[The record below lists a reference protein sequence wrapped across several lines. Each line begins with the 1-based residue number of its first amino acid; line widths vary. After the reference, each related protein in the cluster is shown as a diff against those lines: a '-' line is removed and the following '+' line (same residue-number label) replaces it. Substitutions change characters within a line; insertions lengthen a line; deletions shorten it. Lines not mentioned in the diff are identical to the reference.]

1 MYLEYASSQDAGLR
15 LFGHF
20 AVPDEP
26 RRMLVRMHG
35 WHGTANAEH
44 VDNIYGRDFTP
55 GGWFVIRPEM
65 RGRGEATGAPD
76 CNGWELQDVVD
87 AVRFARERFADKIA
101 EPELVA
107 LSGGS
112 GGGGNVLGL
121 VGKFPDFFC
130 RAHCDC
136 GISDYGLWHRNDAV
150 GEFSDEME
158 GAGWIGGN
166 PETRGEAYA
175 SRGGLTTVENLLT
188 PLLVFHGADDPRVP
202 AEQAR
207 LYVEQAADSG
217 KGDLV
222 TYYEFDGVGHS
233 LQQDALSLEQQEL
246 RKQVIDPFMAGAVE
260 PVTVPRRGCFV
271 VAGYLKTREFEVVLD
286 SIDSVGV
293 VVYDLEKMEFR
304 VRAASAER
312 AFVRVGGEEKEVAVE
327 RCEGV

>member
-26 RRMLVRMHG
+26 QRLLVQMHG
-35 WHGTANAEH
+35 WHGTAASPH
-44 VDNIYGRDFTP
+44 SDNIYEQAFIP
-55 GGWFVIRPEM
+55 EGWFLIRPEM
-65 RGRGEATGAPD
+65 RGRGEATGAQD

-87 AVRFARERFADKIA
+87 AVRFARAEFAEKIIG
-101 EPELVA
+101 PELVA

-136 GISDYGLWHRNDAV
+136 GISDYGRWHRNDAV
-150 GEFSDEME
+150 GDFRDEME

-175 SRGGLTTVENLLT
+175 SRGGLTTVKNLLT

-202 AEQAR
+202 VEQAR
-207 LYVEQAADSG
+207 LYVEKATDMG
-217 KGDLV
+217 KGGLV
-222 TYYEFDGVGHS
+222 TYYELEGIGHS
-233 LQQDALSLEQQEL
+233 LLWDALSPEQRAL
-246 RKQVIDPFMAGAVE
+246 RERVVDSFMAGATE
-260 PVTVPRRGCFV
+260 PVAIPRQGSFV

-286 SIDSVGV
+286 SIDHVGMV
-293 VVYDLEKMEFR
+293 DYDLDKGEFS
-304 VRAASAER
+304 VRAVSAER

-327 RCEGV
+327 QCERV